1 MAKALE
7 KYKLDGIANS
17 NLKNESL
24 DIRIHEDDKLV
35 DPIKAN
41 TESLKKPK
49 RKHSNAK

>member
-7 KYKLDGIANS
+7 KYKLDGIENQ

-35 DPIKAN
+35 DHIKAN

-49 RKHSNAK
+49 NKLQQAK